1 MNLYANRQLHGKI
14 CKDGRKKNPTHTHT
28 VKCSEISIKTTIRE
42 SAEVIQNHNEKHG
55 TLTQRA
61 ESYSVNGALSTRHI
75 ARHRLNSEA
84 A

>member
-1 MNLYANRQLHGKI
+1 MQIDNFTAKYAKMEE
-14 CKDGRKKNPTHTHT
+14 KKPTHT

>member
-14 CKDGRKKNPTHTHT
+14 CKDGRKKNPTHTLS
-28 VKCSEISIKTTIRE
+28 KCSEISIKTTIRE

-55 TLTQRA
+55 ALTQRA

>member
-1 MNLYANRQLHGKI
+1 MQIDNFTAKYAKMEE
-14 CKDGRKKNPTHTHT
+14 KKKNNHTHT
-28 VKCSEISIKTTIRE
+28 LSKCSEISIKTTIRE

-61 ESYSVNGALSTRHI
+61 ESYSVNGAISTRHI

>member
-1 MNLYANRQLHGKI
+1 MQIDNFMAKYAKMEEE
-14 CKDGRKKNPTHTHT
+14 KKTTHTLS
-28 VKCSEISIKTTIRE
+28 KCSEISIKTTIRE

-55 TLTQRA
+55 TLTRRA
-61 ESYSVNGALSTRHI
+61 ESYSVNGALSIRHI

>member
-1 MNLYANRQLHGKI
+1 MQIDNFTAKYAKMEE
-14 CKDGRKKNPTHTHT
+14 RKTHTHT
-28 VKCSEISIKTTIRE
+28 LPKCSEISIKTTIRE

-75 ARHRLNSEA
+75 VQHRLNSEA

>member
-1 MNLYANRQLHGKI
+1 MQIDNFTAKYAKMEE
-14 CKDGRKKNPTHTHT
+14 KKPPTHTHT